1 MLETY
6 SFWWSEARLIL
17 GAIALLLGG
26 VPVVL
31 AILPISGLYSLAGSL
46 LTLAWIISGV
56 ASGYM
61 LYRFWTGGKMIF
73 GGRKQRDIIAFL
85 VSIITGFNLGIT
97 GFLGTNIGMSLSSN
111 RIVFTLAAVV
121 YVIAA
126 AHLYRRWN
134 ASGKK
139 IFAPVPQTP
148 PTPASASLNKYKTKN
163 PRVPQSGTRG
173 FFLW

>member
-1 MLETY
+1 MLEKY

-26 VPVVL
+26 VPVVF
-31 AILPISGLYSLAGSL
+31 AVLPISGLSSLVGSL
-46 LTLAWIISGV
+46 LTLAWIISGL

-61 LYRFWTGGKMIF
+61 LYRFWTGGKMVF
-73 GGRKQRDIIAFL
+73 GGKEQRDIIAFW
-85 VSIITGFNLGIT
+85 VSVVTGLNLGIT
-97 GFLGTNIGMSLSSN
+97 GIFGTNIGMQISSN

-126 AHLYRRWN
+126 LHLYRRWN

-139 IFAPVPQTP
+139 MFESSKTPTTPMSAPM
-148 PTPASASLNKYKTKN
+148 K
-163 PRVPQSGTRG
+163 
-173 FFLW
+173 